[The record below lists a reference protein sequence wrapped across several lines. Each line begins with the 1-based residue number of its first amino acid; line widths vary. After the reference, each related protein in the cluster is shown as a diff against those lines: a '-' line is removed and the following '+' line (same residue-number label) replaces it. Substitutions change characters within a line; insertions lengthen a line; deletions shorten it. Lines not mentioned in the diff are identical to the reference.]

1 MESNI
6 AYELHCIVQVVKY
19 KYPRILH
26 GSRQGVTEA
35 VRGAKDA
42 PDLPKP
48 TMADH
53 TTTDDDEKASD
64 DGRLDPRVREH
75 VEEHGSPAHGY
86 DHSPERVSRDNRQRE
101 RGDR

>member
-1 MESNI
+1 MPTTN
-6 AYELHCIVQVVKY
+6 
-19 KYPRILH
+19 YPLDISTPH
-26 GSRQGVTEA
+26 SYIGVGREHWS
-35 VRGAKDA
+35 DA
-42 PDLPKP
+42 RCWTTGHLPTK

-86 DHSPERVSRDNRQRE
+86 DYGPERVSRDNRQRE